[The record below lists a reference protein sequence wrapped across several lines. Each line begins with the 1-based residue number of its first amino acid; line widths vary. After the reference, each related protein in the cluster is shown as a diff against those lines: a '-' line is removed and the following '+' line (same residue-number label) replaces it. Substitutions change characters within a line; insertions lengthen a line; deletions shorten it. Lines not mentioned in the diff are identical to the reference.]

1 MTGFLIIIY
10 ILAFIIFMLV
20 AFAVMQI
27 KLAGMKVKDFWSFI
41 EANQMLDK
49 LYRFAIQYKKMSPQ
63 EQVIYLAE
71 AEKIFNSF
79 DKIPETVW
87 EDERDKYSKVLDTY
101 KNIRVMRWNEAQTKS
116 LTTKTKTIKPNE
128 IKTE

>member
-1 MTGFLIIIY
+1 MTGLLLMIY
-10 ILAFIIFMLV
+10 ILIFIIFALV

-49 LYRFAIQYKKMSPQ
+49 LYRFALQYKKMSPQ

-71 AEKIFNSF
+71 AEKIFTAF
-79 DKIPETVW
+79 DKVPPELWDEEYEKYKEVLKKYNNIKMVRW
-87 EDERDKYSKVLDTY
+87 ES
-101 KNIRVMRWNEAQTKS
+101 N
-116 LTTKTKTIKPNE
+116 
-128 IKTE
+128 

>member
-63 EQVIYLAE
+63 EQVIYLEE
-71 AEKIFNSF
+71 AEKIFTAF
-79 DKIPETVW
+79 DKVPPELW
-87 EDERDKYSKVLDTY
+87 DEEYEKYKEVLKKYNDI
-101 KNIRVMRWNEAQTKS
+101 KMIRWASN
-116 LTTKTKTIKPNE
+116 
-128 IKTE
+128 